1 MATKP
6 KKKAKKKAVMK
17 RACKPAAAPV
27 EVTAVGP
34 VEVKAVAAGGEEACP
49 STAQAP
55 KAA

>member
-6 KKKAKKKAVMK
+6 KKKAKKKVVMK
-17 RACKPAAAPV
+17 RACKPAVA
-27 EVTAVGP
+27 P

>member
-6 KKKAKKKAVMK
+6 KKKAVMK

-27 EVTAVGP
+27 EVKAVAP

-49 STAQAP
+49 STTQAP